1 MKAKIHITFQDNH
14 KYFWGK
20 LPTRRWGFCEI
31 ARTVVI
37 EPDPHGIYESGNCG
51 HIMIGGK
58 KVRVVNNGG
67 SEILFEIR

>member
-1 MKAKIHITFQDNH
+1 VKAKIHITFQDNY

-20 LPTRRWGFCEI
+20 LPTKRWGFCEI

-37 EPDPHGIYESGNCG
+37 EPDPYGIYELGNYG

-58 KVRVVNNGG
+58 KVRVVNGGG
-67 SEILFEIR
+67 SEVLFEIR

>member
-14 KYFWGK
+14 KYFCGK

-31 ARTVVI
+31 ARTVVL
-37 EPDPHGIYESGNCG
+37 EPDPHGIYESGNYG